1 MKFILVFAGLSGALG
16 VALGAGAAHALR
28 RLLDERALAL
38 VETAVR
44 YQLIHAAAL
53 VGLAALMARPWPAL
67 HWVAWAWA
75 IGTVLFCGSLY
86 LLAFTGVRAFAHVA
100 PFGGA
105 ALILGWLLLAF
116 FAFRFGGA

>member
-1 MKFILVFAGLSGALG
+1 MKFALVFAGLSGALG
-16 VALGAGAAHALR
+16 VAMGAGAAHALR

-44 YQLIHAAAL
+44 FQLLHAAAL
-53 VGLAALMARPWPAL
+53 VGLAALIVRPWPAL

-75 IGTVLFCGSLY
+75 AGTVLFCGSLY

-105 ALILGWLLLAF
+105 AFILGWLLLAVL
-116 FAFRFGGA
+116 AFRLGG

>member
-1 MKFILVFAGLSGALG
+1 MKFALAFAGVSGLLG
-16 VALGAGAAHALR
+16 VALGAGAAHGLR

-53 VGLAALMARPWPAL
+53 VGLAALLARPWPAL

-75 IGTVLFCGSLY
+75 AGTVLFCGSLY
-86 LLAFTGVRAFAHVA
+86 LLAFTGLRGFVHVA
-100 PFGGA
+100 PLGGLA
-105 ALILGWLLLAF
+105 FILGWALLAI
-116 FAFRFGGA
+116 FALRLGG